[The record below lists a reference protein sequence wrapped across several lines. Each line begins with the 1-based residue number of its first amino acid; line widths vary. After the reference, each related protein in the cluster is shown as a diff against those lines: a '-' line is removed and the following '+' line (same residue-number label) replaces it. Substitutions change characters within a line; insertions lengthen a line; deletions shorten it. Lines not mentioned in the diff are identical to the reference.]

1 MPTVAVQAGQGLAG
15 NRSSIQALPSLT
27 DKHIWQLSLLLTGSI
42 VAFVVTN
49 AYAGVFLRARGEE
62 YALTWLIL
70 AFNSMPLLASFIV
83 LAAPTWVGLR
93 APVAV
98 SAIVSLLG
106 MLGFVF
112 LQGWASWVSVLFVGC
127 ASTVKLILLM
137 SLPPSIAKGNAVTRL
152 TAGMTLIGFSLTFVQ
167 SAILIFV
174 LPDIELRKVDA

>member
-127 ASTVKLILLM
+127 A
-137 SLPPSIAKGNAVTRL
+137 GAVTGDAVGVFL
-152 TAGMTLIGFSLTFVQ
+152 VGVPISSVTGGNKEGQIAASKG
-167 SAILIFV
+167 
-174 LPDIELRKVDA
+174 KVDALQARLLTCG